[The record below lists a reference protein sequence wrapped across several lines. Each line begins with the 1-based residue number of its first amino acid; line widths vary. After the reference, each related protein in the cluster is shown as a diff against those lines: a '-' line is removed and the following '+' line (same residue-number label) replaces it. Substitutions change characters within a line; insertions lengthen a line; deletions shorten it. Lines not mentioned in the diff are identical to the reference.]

1 MARSVSASPCPRL
14 VLLSLVTGLDRDTC
28 QPRFVRLSSHSH
40 PGWVGRPRSPPP
52 RLGPPGRAAPSL
64 CLGAWQ
70 GSGPLPRVPVC
81 SHWAAGCHQ
90 IPVPLGWRLWASKAP
105 PISPVVWSGPACL
118 ACRLVVPS
126 LSLSSSFS
134 AAFPGPWGSHVSHGG
149 LTEGNHLPSV
159 QVHTGTAATRTGT
172 SEVRWVHSLPGGRR
186 RLPCVPG
193 APPVG
198 VALGLGGREGLGR
211 QPWVFTVNTQPG

>member
-1 MARSVSASPCPRL
+1 MGWETPLPSAEAQASWESSSVPL
-14 VLLSLVTGLDRDTC
+14 
-28 QPRFVRLSSHSH
+28 
-40 PGWVGRPRSPPP
+40 PGGVAGERP
-52 RLGPPGRAAPSL
+52 AAPCARVL
-64 CLGAWQ
+64 ALGRW
-70 GSGPLPRVPVC
+70 LPPDSRAPGL
-81 SHWAAGCHQ
+81 A
-90 IPVPLGWRLWASKAP
+90 PLG
-105 PISPVVWSGPACL
+105 VEGPAHL
-118 ACRLVVPS
+118 ACPCRLVVPS

>member
-1 MARSVSASPCPRL
+1 MDWEAPLPSAEARAPWESGSVPLPGGVAGGAARCPCARAGPL
-14 VLLSLVTGLDRDTC
+14 TAT
-28 QPRFVRLSSHSH
+28 RFPV
-40 PGWVGRPRSPPP
+40 
-52 RLGPPGRAAPSL
+52 PPGLA
-64 CLGAWQ
+64 
-70 GSGPLPRVPVC
+70 
-81 SHWAAGCHQ
+81 
-90 IPVPLGWRLWASKAP
+90 PLG
-105 PISPVVWSGPACL
+105 VEGPAHL

-126 LSLSSSFS
+126 LSLSSSCLS
-134 AAFPGPWGSHVSHGG
+134 AAFPGPWGSHVSHSG

-159 QVHTGTAATRTGT
+159 QVHTGTVATRTGT

-211 QPWVFTVNTQPG
+211 QPWVFTLNTEPG